1 MAALRGFD
9 RAVAPPAQLG
19 DRLDDPAGPLGDRG
33 RLAGERGSRGQLG
46 IDRIALAHASARVRM
61 GLVDLEHPL
70 RAQIP
75 NQPGRV
81 AAGRLDADHGEL
93 AEARQPAK
101 ELGVAVHGR
110 RKALRAEQRAALIQ
124 SGGMV
129 AIGVRIYSANNE
141 RLLVLHP
148 VPAVLSIREG
158 GPVGKGGH
166 NSDEALVAS
175 RFLSGHAARPDRPD
189 GRSAAASPKPTGP
202 HERHQQGQFMRRS
215 DPRPDA
221 RPHLHCLRDSRV
233 SRTLKEVSCR
243 RHRS

>member
-1 MAALRGFD
+1 MAALRGLD
-9 RAVAPPAQLG
+9 RAVAHHAQLA

-61 GLVDLEHPL
+61 GLVDLEHPHPP
-70 RAQIP
+70 RAQIA

-81 AAGRLDADHGEL
+81 AARRLDGDHGEL
-93 AEARQPAK
+93 AEARKPAE

-158 GPVGKGGH
+158 GPVGKGGQ

-175 RFLSGHAARPDRPD
+175 RFLSGHAPPDPTAQMGDQRRPARSRQVPTNDTNRVNLCVGQTPGRTPDPIFTVC
-189 GRSAAASPKPTGP
+189 ATAVC
-202 HERHQQGQFMRRS
+202 HER
-215 DPRPDA
+215 
-221 RPHLHCLRDSRV
+221 
-233 SRTLKEVSCR
+233 
-243 RHRS
+243 

>member
-1 MAALRGFD
+1 MAALRGLD
-9 RAVAPPAQLG
+9 RAVAHHAQLA

-81 AAGRLDADHGEL
+81 AGRLDADHGDL

-141 RLLVLHP
+141 RLP
-148 VPAVLSIREG
+148 CASSCPCRPFDPGGRPGREG
-158 GPVGKGGH
+158 
-166 NSDEALVAS
+166 
-175 RFLSGHAARPDRPD
+175 R
-189 GRSAAASPKPTGP
+189 T
-202 HERHQQGQFMRRS
+202 QQ
-215 DPRPDA
+215 
-221 RPHLHCLRDSRV
+221 
-233 SRTLKEVSCR
+233 
-243 RHRS
+243 